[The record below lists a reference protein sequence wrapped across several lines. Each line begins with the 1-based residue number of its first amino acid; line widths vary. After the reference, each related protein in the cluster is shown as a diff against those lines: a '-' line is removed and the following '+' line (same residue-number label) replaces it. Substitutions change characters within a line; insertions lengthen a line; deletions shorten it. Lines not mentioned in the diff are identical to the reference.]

1 MPFLPINKVFSIA
14 IQDMDGNEAG
24 ETYEIHMKV
33 PMTSEMIRNMYYLLT
48 TCLLQPIHQN
58 KTIETI
64 KTSIQN
70 CFNRLGEF
78 FGEDAVVSYNINYL
92 YHGIDICINKMDS
105 WNIDICFITNPG
117 YVTVNNFDLIELE
130 QHLL

>member
-1 MPFLPINKVFSIA
+1 MPFLPINKVFSIG
-14 IQDMDGNEAG
+14 IQDMDGNEGA

-33 PMTSEMIRNMYYLLT
+33 PMTSEMIRNMYYLFKT
-48 TCLLQPIHQN
+48 YLLQPIHQN
-58 KTIETI
+58 TTNETI

-78 FGEDAVVSYNINYL
+78 FGENANVSYNVNYI
-92 YHGIDICINKMDS
+92 YHGIDMCIDRMEN
-105 WNIDICFITNPG
+105 WNIEICFFIDHNCITVDNL
-117 YVTVNNFDLIELE
+117 DLTELE